1 MLEGGVG
8 ERELSVERVEIDE
21 GSEGGVV
28 GRGVASGVEER
39 GVASLER
46 ESEAPVRE
54 EGVGEREARLSDRS
68 RVEEGEGPLDGRVEV
83 G

>member
-1 MLEGGVG
+1 M
-8 ERELSVERVEIDE
+8 
-21 GSEGGVV
+21 
-28 GRGVASGVEER
+28 EER